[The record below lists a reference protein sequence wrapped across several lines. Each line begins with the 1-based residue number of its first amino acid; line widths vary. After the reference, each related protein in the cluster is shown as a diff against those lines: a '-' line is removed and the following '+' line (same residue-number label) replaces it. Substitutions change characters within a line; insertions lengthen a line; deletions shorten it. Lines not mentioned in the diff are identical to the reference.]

1 MVLKLTFPTQKQIKN
16 QSTNESPFSLYLDY
30 LQLPICRGPI
40 FANTLIEHTDWRGES
55 KSVFFFHLLQ
65 LPLAADPE
73 LLKFRVFMEIIE
85 LVKGCLRKKSYKLH
99 KTHESQ
105 AKFIQSRNFHD
116 FQTSHQ
122 QCFLCRA
129 ILA

>member
-85 LVKGCLRKKSYKLH
+85 LVKGCLRKKVINFTRLMNHRQNLFRVETSM
-99 KTHESQ
+99 
-105 AKFIQSRNFHD
+105 ISRHHINSASFAQP
-116 FQTSHQ
+116 F
-122 QCFLCRA
+122 
-129 ILA
+129 